1 MKIEGSGALV
11 SGGASGLGEA
21 TVRRLHEAGAKVVIA
36 DVNPEKGEPLAEEL
50 GATFIQCDVR
60 EEDQVQAA
68 VDKAAEVD
76 GGLRI
81 AVSCAG
87 TGIPVKVASSKGP
100 HPLDAFKVIID
111 INLIGTFNVMRLS
124 AFSMLSDN
132 EPDGEGER
140 GVLINTASVAA
151 FEGQVGQIAYSASK
165 GGVVGMTIPAARDL
179 ADKGIR
185 VNTIAPGLF
194 DTPLLGALPQEQR
207 DALGAQVPFPSRL
220 GRPAEYGQLVESI
233 VENPMLNGETIRLDG
248 AIRMSPR

>member
-1 MKIEGSGALV
+1 MQIEGSGALV

-36 DVNPEKGEPLAEEL
+36 DVNPEKGEALAAEL
-50 GATFIQCDVR
+50 GIAFVQCDVR

-68 VDKAAEVD
+68 VDKAAEAA

-87 TGIPVKVASSKGP
+87 TGIPIKVASSKGP

-111 INLIGTFNVMRLS
+111 INLIGTFNVMRLA
-124 AFSMLSDN
+124 AFSMLSGN
-132 EPDGEGER
+132 EPDDEGER
-140 GVLINTASVAA
+140 GVVINTASVAA

>member
-1 MKIEGSGALV
+1 MKIEGSGAVV